1 MIVSVFKHT
10 AATRSDPETPETVA
24 PVAALTAPLQL
35 HVMAAPDI
43 ITSLGTATVELE
55 SIAARIAE
63 TQAQFVR
70 STADVP
76 HLLGVLRSTRC
87 AQLVPA
93 ATLVPA
99 VDTQREV
106 GRAAVD
112 SRAAA
117 LRPILD
123 ALSAERQQLEKKQQ
137 EAAGGLQDAAGGSS
151 CLV

>member
-1 MIVSVFKHT
+1 MDAAEEGRGAGSDTNAANSKPQACTSSSLIVSVFKRT
-10 AATRSDPETPETVA
+10 TATRSDPETPETVA
-24 PVAALTAPLQL
+24 PVAPLQL

-87 AQLVPA
+87 AQS
-93 ATLVPA
+93 
-99 VDTQREV
+99 QH
-106 GRAAVD
+106 
-112 SRAAA
+112 SR
-117 LRPILD
+117 PTIV
-123 ALSAERQQLEKKQQ
+123 SEKQN
-137 EAAGGLQDAAGGSS
+137 
-151 CLV
+151 